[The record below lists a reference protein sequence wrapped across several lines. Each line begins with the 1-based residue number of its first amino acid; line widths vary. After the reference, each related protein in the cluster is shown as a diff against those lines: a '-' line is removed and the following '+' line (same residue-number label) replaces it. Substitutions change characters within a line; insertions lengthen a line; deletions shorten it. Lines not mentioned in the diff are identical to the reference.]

1 MGTSNLERPIEGSST
16 GLVVCVAGRGPFDDV
31 VAAMLAQLLAQ
42 RGVRSRRIPHTS
54 VSRELIA
61 QLDLSTVKVIAVSYL
76 EVGGAPAH
84 LRYLLRRLRH
94 RAPHAALIA
103 GLWPKGEAV
112 LNEPEAQKALGG
124 DRYVGS
130 MREAVDA
137 TLAALS
143 DPSASK
149 DLGRLI
155 SSAETALNPDI

>member
-1 MGTSNLERPIEGSST
+1 M
-16 GLVVCVAGRGPFDDV
+16 
-31 VAAMLAQLLAQ
+31 
-42 RGVRSRRIPHTS
+42 
-54 VSRELIA
+54 IA
-61 QLDLSTVKVIAVSYL
+61 QLDLSAVKVITVCYL
-76 EVGGAPAH
+76 ELGGALAH

-112 LNEPEAQKALGG
+112 SNEPEAQKALGG

-143 DPSASK
+143 DPPASK
-149 DLGRLI
+149 DLARRI
-155 SSAETALNPDI
+155 SSAETAE